1 MSANVQ
7 SLEAIDAL
15 RMSLVAFVNQVG
27 DALGELDAEMR
38 RMLEWLEHDRPR
50 YWKTQVR
57 LSIDQVHEAQQAL
70 HRCLMFPVADE
81 RPSCREERAAL
92 KKAQARQAY
101 CEAKSERV
109 RHWQRS
115 VQHELF
121 EYQGRISQLVRLIE
135 LDVPQAIGL
144 LHKIV
149 RRLEEYQSIRAADP
163 QAAYNDMALLQDIW
177 PADEPKDDEAATSP
191 NRDPTGSEDL
201 KDTTQQSSSTKLS
214 DGSDE
219 SHAEAHRSQ
228 GSQRH

>member
-1 MSANVQ
+1 MSTSANVH

-15 RMSLVAFVNQVG
+15 RLALVKFVDQVS
-27 DALGELDAEMR
+27 DALAELDAEMR

-57 LSIDQVHEAQQAL
+57 QSIDRVHEAQQAL
-70 HRCLMFPVADE
+70 HRCLMFPIADE

-101 CEAKSERV
+101 CEEKVERV

-121 EYQGRISQLVRLIE
+121 EYQGRISQLVRLVE
-135 LDVPQAIGL
+135 VDVPQAIGL

-149 RRLEEYQSIRAADP
+149 RRLEEYQSVRAADP
-163 QAAYNDMALLQDIW
+163 HAAYNDMALVKDLW
-177 PADEPKDDEAATSP
+177 PDGEVASAA
-191 NRDPTGSEDL
+191 
-201 KDTTQQSSSTKLS
+201 
-214 DGSDE
+214 GSDE
-219 SHAEAHRSQ
+219 DEQDVDEPPTTQSTAKDAKNAEKDKPH
-228 GSQRH
+228 